1 LTKSGSPSKI
11 LTSKEEA
18 ALFLIAVIA
27 FLHYPDF
34 AMGSLAADLKT
45 EREKRNTSLAQIAA
59 DTHISLHYLQCLEEG
74 RYADLPGGMYNRAF
88 LRAYCENLS
97 LDQPEIMQR
106 YEVEVAAPMDKL
118 PKPRVH
124 IPQTSSS
131 LKPNPVLIWSLALLI
146 SAIGIFF
153 SRNWIAAVFSP
164 YFSRRTAAILPHE
177 LEQKPGPPPSALS
190 ASPEGIQA
198 AEPSASPVNTLSES
212 SPLIPATAQ
221 TEAAPPAIIAQTA
234 ASPDSA
240 PPPLQSSLQLEVA
253 ATQQCWIS
261 IEQDGSRS
269 FRKLMNPGDVQ
280 RLYAAEQFF
289 IIVGNAGGVQLKI
302 NGKPAKSLGK
312 PGEVVKILIN
322 GKNLHDYL
330 DQSAG

>member
-1 LTKSGSPSKI
+1 MLA
-11 LTSKEEA
+11 SKEEA
-18 ALFLIAVIA
+18 SFFSIVVIP

-59 DTHISLHYLQCLEEG
+59 DTRINLHYLESLEEG
-74 RYADLPGGMYNRAF
+74 RYGDLPGGMYNRAF
-88 LRAYCENLS
+88 LRAYCESLNLN
-97 LDQPEIMQR
+97 QPEIMQR

-131 LKPNPVLIWSLALLI
+131 LKPNPVLVWSIALLI

-164 YFSRRTAAILPHE
+164 YFSHRPAASLPHE
-177 LEQKPGPPPSALS
+177 LAQKASPPPSAPS
-190 ASPEGIQA
+190 VSPDASQA
-198 AEPSASPVNTLSES
+198 AEPSAAPVSTLPGS
-212 SPLIPATAQ
+212 SPLITATAQ
-221 TEAAPPAIIAQTA
+221 TEPAPPTIIAQTA
-234 ASPDSA
+234 ASPASA

-261 IEQDGSRS
+261 IEQDGIRS

-280 RLYAAEQFF
+280 RLSAAEQFF
-289 IIVGNAGGVQLKI
+289 IIAGNAGGVQLKI
-302 NGKPAKSLGK
+302 NGKRAKSLGK

-322 GKNLHDYL
+322 EKNLQDYL

>member
-1 LTKSGSPSKI
+1 L
-11 LTSKEEA
+11 
-18 ALFLIAVIA
+18 LISVIA
-27 FLHYPDF
+27 FLYYPDF

-45 EREKRNTSLAQIAA
+45 ERQKRNTSLAQIAA
-59 DTHISLHYLQCLEEG
+59 DTRIGLHYLESLEEG
-74 RYADLPGGMYNRAF
+74 RYENLPGGMYNRAF
-88 LRAYCENLS
+88 LRAYCES
-97 LDQPEIMQR
+97 LHLNQPEIMQR

-164 YFSRRTAAILPHE
+164 YFSRRPAASLPHE
-177 LEQKPGPPPSALS
+177 LAQKPVPAPSAPS
-190 ASPEGIQA
+190 ASPEGIQP
-198 AEPSASPVNTLSES
+198 AEPSAAPVDTLPGS
-212 SPLIPATAQ
+212 SSLIPATAQ
-221 TEAAPPAIIAQTA
+221 TEPAPPTIIAKA
-234 ASPDSA
+234 AVSPDSA
-240 PPPLQSSLQLEVA
+240 PPPLQSSLQLEVGV
-253 ATQQCWIS
+253 TQQCWIS
-261 IEQDGSRS
+261 IEQDGTRS

-280 RLYAAEQFF
+280 HLYASERFF
-289 IIVGNAGGVQLKI
+289 IIAGNAGGVQLKI
-302 NGKPAKSLGK
+302 NGRPVKSLGK

-322 GKNLHDYL
+322 EKNLQDYL

>member
-1 LTKSGSPSKI
+1 
-11 LTSKEEA
+11 
-18 ALFLIAVIA
+18 
-27 FLHYPDF
+27 
-34 AMGSLAADLKT
+34 MGSLAADLKT

-59 DTHISLHYLQCLEEG
+59 DTRINLHYLESLEEG
-74 RYADLPGGMYNRAF
+74 RYGDLPGGMYNRAF
-88 LRAYCENLS
+88 LRAYCESLNLN
-97 LDQPEIMQR
+97 LPEIMQR

-124 IPQTSSS
+124 IPQPSSS

-164 YFSRRTAAILPHE
+164 YFSRRPAAGLPHE
-177 LEQKPGPPPSALS
+177 LAQKPAPPPSAPS
-190 ASPEGIQA
+190 VPPEGIQA
-198 AEPSASPVNTLSES
+198 AEPSIAPADTLSGS
-212 SPLIPATAQ
+212 SPLIPETAQ
-221 TEAAPPAIIAQTA
+221 TEPTPPTTIAQTA

-240 PPPLQSSLQLEVA
+240 PPPLQSSLQLEVGV
-253 ATQQCWIS
+253 TQQCWIS
-261 IEQDGSRS
+261 IEQDGVRS

-289 IIVGNAGGVQLKI
+289 IIAGNAGGVQLKI
-302 NGKPAKSLGK
+302 NGRPAKSLGK

-322 GKNLHDYL
+322 EKNLQDYL